1 MPLQLSVT
9 ASEAN
14 SDGSLALAD
23 SLEQS
28 VTSGQLAAALS
39 SAVGYPVE
47 IAAEGQSSIYLG
59 RAALESG
66 SR

>member
-14 SDGSLALAD
+14 TDGSLALAD

-28 VTSGQLAAALS
+28 VTSGKLAAALS
-39 SAVGYPVE
+39 SAVGYPVD
-47 IAAEGQSSIYLG
+47 IASEGQSSLYLG